1 MRESERDMQGEW
13 ERERESARERE
24 SKGRSREMGEKER
37 ARQRTRE
44 IGQRC
49 ARDRE
54 KDGVDTGGEGQGE
67 LGLIVLYYV
76 RKRSKKMA
84 GGFLRFVR
92 KKKKDFKHFVK
103 NFKILIC
110 TYFYQNIPKK
120 REK

>member
-1 MRESERDMQGEW
+1 
-13 ERERESARERE
+13 
-24 SKGRSREMGEKER
+24 MGEKER

-76 RKRSKKMA
+76 RKRSKKN
-84 GGFLRFVR
+84 GWRFFTFCAQ

-103 NFKILIC
+103 NFKIPIC